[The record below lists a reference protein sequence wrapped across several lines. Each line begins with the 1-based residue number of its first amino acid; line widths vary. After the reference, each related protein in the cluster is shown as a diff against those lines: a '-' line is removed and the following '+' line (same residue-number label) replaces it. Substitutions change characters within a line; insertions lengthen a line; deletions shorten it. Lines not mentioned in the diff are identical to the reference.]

1 MDIILE
7 TETLIGGMATFLV
20 VKVMEVK
27 VTSFGDGVG
36 HRIWVEWFEVAFL
49 EKVLIDF
56 GKRCS

>member
-1 MDIILE
+1 
-7 TETLIGGMATFLV
+7 MATFLV

-36 HRIWVEWFEVAFL
+36 HRIWVEWFEVAFV